1 MSTARVKPVLGVLRA
16 VAFPASVALVGYM
29 AYRAASDLHA
39 SGIEWS
45 LLAPAVAATA
55 VWWLLLARG
64 WALLHGGHVSRA
76 DIRMWC
82 RTQALRYL
90 PGGIWAPVSR
100 AAAVQGG
107 AMDSVSTVAAE
118 NVIALCASLA
128 IGGTALGIVRN
139 PVWFL
144 LVGVAGLPLALAPLT
159 AKRSRVDP
167 DRALRTT
174 VNDLVASAAYVTG
187 AALVQRA
194 VSGPH
199 DPVAVAGAAAVAWG
213 AGLVV
218 PFTPGGIGVR
228 EVVYI
233 WLLTGYGFP
242 RSELVGAAV
251 LSRLVTI
258 VVELVVLVLA
268 GREGRAEP
276 RKRSRLRPDG

>member
-1 MSTARVKPVLGVLRA
+1 MTGKLQPVFGVVRA
-16 VAFPASVALVGYM
+16 VAFPASVLLVGYM
-29 AYRAASDLHA
+29 AFRAASDLHA

-45 LLAPAVAATA
+45 LLAPAAAATA
-55 VWWLLLARG
+55 LWWLLLARG
-64 WALLHGGHVSRA
+64 WALLHGGRASRA
-76 DIRMWC
+76 DVRMWC

-100 AAAVQGG
+100 VAQAQGAAV
-107 AMDSVSTVAAE
+107 DRVSTVAAE
-118 NVIALCASLA
+118 NIIALCASLA
-128 IGGTALGIVRN
+128 IGGTALGVVRN
-139 PVWFL
+139 PLWFL
-144 LVGVAGLPLALAPLT
+144 LVGLAVLPFAVAPLT
-159 AKRSRVDP
+159 ARRSRVDP

-194 VSGPH
+194 ISGPH

-258 VVELVVLVLA
+258 VVELIVLILA
-268 GREGRAEP
+268 GREGRAGAG
-276 RKRSRLRPDG
+276 KRSRLRPHG

>member
-1 MSTARVKPVLGVLRA
+1 LQPVLGVVKA
-16 VAFPASVALVGYM
+16 IAFPASVALVAFM
-29 AYRAASDLHA
+29 AVRAATDLHA

-45 LLAPAVAATA
+45 LMAPAAGVTA
-55 VWWLLLARG
+55 IWWLLLARG
-64 WALLHGGHVSRA
+64 WALLHGGRVSRA

-100 AAAVQGG
+100 VAQAQGAAI
-107 AMDSVSTVAAE
+107 DRVSTVAAE
-118 NVIALCASLA
+118 NIIALCASLA

-139 PVWFL
+139 PVWFG
-144 LVGVAGLPLALAPLT
+144 LVGVAVLPFAVAPLT
-159 AKRSRVDP
+159 ARRSRVDR

-194 VSGPH
+194 ISGPH

-242 RSELVGAAV
+242 RSELIGAAV

-268 GREGRAEP
+268 GRESRAEA
-276 RKRSRLRPDG
+276 RKRSQLRPHG